1 MTLVFGNQSRD
12 DVILK
17 GELDELEKRW
27 KGEGRFRVVYAV
39 GKDEGD
45 GERTRKGRITREL
58 LGEVL
63 PKECSEGDAKIFVC
77 GPPGMEEAVAGK
89 KGFLGFGAKEGILGE
104 LGYGREKIH
113 KF

>member
-1 MTLVFGNQSRD
+1 MTLVFGNQSQD

-17 GELDELEKRW
+17 AELDELEKRW
-27 KGEGRFRVVYAV
+27 ETEGRFSVVYAV

-45 GERTRKGRITREL
+45 GERTRGGRITRAL

-63 PKECSEGDAKIFVC
+63 PKERLGRDVKIFVC

-89 KGFLGFGAKEGILGE
+89 KGFLGIGAKEGILEE
-104 LGYGREKIH
+104 LGYGREMIH

>member
-1 MTLVFGNQSRD
+1 MTLVFGNQSQD

-17 GELDELEKRW
+17 AELDELEKRW

-63 PKECSEGDAKIFVC
+63 PKERLGGDAKIFVC

-89 KGFLGFGAKEGILGE
+89 KGFLGIGAKEGILGE
-104 LGYGREKIH
+104 LGYGRETVH